1 MDSIRCGGAITTPI
15 LPDEFGCSA
24 ITTPRLRDGLRG
36 PVGPPGVQEA
46 LHQWPTLAAL
56 AAPTLAALAALA
68 LYQWPANGGLG
79 GANFGNFGL
88 SSGFGNLSSASTQVL
103 LSVSVVVASP
113 SLLVMGSSEVRS
125 APVISDDS
133 ASSGCHNF
141 HKRLGMDPPTHLH
154 V

>member
-1 MDSIRCGGAITTPI
+1 MTTPI

-68 LYQWPANGGLG
+68 LYQWPASGGLG

-88 SSGFGNLSSASTQVL
+88 SSGLDVRRGGGILFGIGGGST
-103 LSVSVVVASP
+103 
-113 SLLVMGSSEVRS
+113 GSSDFGGEVG
-125 APVISDDS
+125 
-133 ASSGCHNF
+133 SGV
-141 HKRLGMDPPTHLH
+141 G
-154 V
+154 

>member
-1 MDSIRCGGAITTPI
+1 MQAAALCTRVGNLQRIHLTTAGLNGLLGRPLDSMDSIRCGGAITTPI

-68 LYQWPANGGLG
+68 LYQWPASGGLG

-88 SSGFGNLSSASTQVL
+88 SSGFVNLSSASTQVL
-103 LSVSVVVASP
+103 HSVSVVVASP
-113 SLLVMGSSEVRS
+113 LVVSSSR
-125 APVISDDS
+125 
-133 ASSGCHNF
+133 
-141 HKRLGMDPPTHLH
+141 
-154 V
+154 